1 MIGNFDNFLAL
12 KVIKPLPSKFKERNI
27 KYILNILELCSSLV
41 CCTNVQNGFTLY
53 LHQANI
59 TTDLR
64 GLMDLL
70 VDPNER
76 QGYAWIR
83 MRIKRIWPRWA
94 VAIQELAQKQDMG
107 RRKQKKV
114 LVHLGLL
121 SKQSGWKFAEMQFKG
136 SYI

>member
-1 MIGNFDNFLAL
+1 
-12 KVIKPLPSKFKERNI
+12 
-27 KYILNILELCSSLV
+27 
-41 CCTNVQNGFTLY
+41 
-53 LHQANI
+53 
-59 TTDLR
+59 
-64 GLMDLL
+64 MDLL